1 MSKKNKVSAFVW
13 VTLAYVMAAGAAIGT
28 GWAFWEEEQWL
39 VVLLADVAATLVIFG
54 FSVAFKNASF
64 YDPYWSVI
72 PIWIVIFL
80 LLFPE
85 AEANG
90 YRAWITGGLVTW
102 WGLRLTWNWWR
113 GWTGLDHEDWRYV
126 NLRKKTGA
134 FFPFVNLSGI
144 QLMPTALVFL
154 GCLPLFPI
162 ISDSNAPLGWLD
174 FLGFAVTAGAIL
186 IEAVADI
193 QLRRFRLSN
202 TDPQNI
208 LDTGLWK
215 YSRHPN
221 YFGEIS
227 FWYGLFIIGLG
238 AAPDEWWRG
247 AGALAMTLLF
257 VFISIP
263 MIDKRMLGKRP
274 HYAERKRRVSG
285 LIPLP
290 PRRK

>member
-1 MSKKNKVSAFVW
+1 MGNDRLKGLFW
-13 VTLAYVMAAGAAIGT
+13 VVIAYIFAAIAGIGVGYLFRT
-28 GWAFWEEEQWL
+28 EEQWL
-39 VVLLADVAATLVIFG
+39 VVLLADVAATLVVFG
-54 FSVAFKNASF
+54 FSVVFKNASF
-64 YDPYWSVI
+64 YDAYWSVI

-80 LLFPE
+80 LLYPE
-85 AEANG
+85 TEVNG
-90 YRAWITGGLVTW
+90 IRAWAASGLVAF

-113 GWTGLDHEDWRYV
+113 GWQGLDHEDWRYV

-134 FFPFVNLSGI
+134 FFPFVNLTGI

-162 ISDSNAPLGWLD
+162 LSERETPLGWLD
-174 FLGFAVTAGAIL
+174 FLGFGITLGAIL
-186 IEAVADI
+186 IEAAADQ

-202 TDPQNI
+202 TDPLKI

-215 YSRHPN
+215 HSRHPN
-221 YFGEIS
+221 YFGELS
-227 FWYGLFIIGLG
+227 FWYGLFIIGMG

-263 MIDKRMLGKRP
+263 MIDKRMLAKRP
-274 HYAERKRRVSG
+274 HYAERKQRVSSV
-285 LIPLP
+285 IPWP
-290 PRRK
+290 PKKG

>member
-1 MSKKNKVSAFVW
+1 MSNKNKVSAFIW
-13 VTLAYVMAAGAAIGT
+13 VALAYVFAAGAAIGT

-80 LLFPE
+80 FLFPE
-85 AEANG
+85 AEANDF
-90 YRAWITGGLVTW
+90 RALITAGLVTW

-113 GWTGLDHEDWRYV
+113 GWSGLDHEDWRYV
-126 NLRKKTGA
+126 NLRKKTGI

-144 QLMPTALVFL
+144 QLMPTVLVFL

-162 ISDSNAPLGWLD
+162 LSNSNAPLGWLD
-174 FLGFAVTAGAIL
+174 ILGFAVTAGAIL

-263 MIDKRMLGKRP
+263 MIDKRMLSKRP

-290 PRRK
+290 PRKK